1 MRISTKGLILT
12 EQSLGETDKIVT
24 ILTESNGIMRCFAKN
39 AKNIKS
45 STCTGSQSLCY
56 SRLSIYMGR
65 DKYIL
70 DNAEPLSVFYELRSD
85 IEKLALAQYFCEL
98 LINIVPEDSEPNPY
112 LRLALNSLYFIA
124 HDKRPRPLVKAVFEL
139 RLLSLAGFMPN
150 LVCCDECKIYESDIM
165 YFSCREGTL
174 LCEGCYNGK
183 GGYIPLH
190 RGALTS
196 MRHSIYAD
204 FEKIFSF
211 NVTGNSLTEFSN
223 AAERYLLYTVGKSFA
238 SLDFYN
244 TIADSARARQ

>member
-1 MRISTKGLILT
+1 MKILTKGLILT
-12 EQSLGETDKIVT
+12 ELNLGENDKIVT
-24 ILTESNGIMRCFAKN
+24 ILTESNGIVRCFARN

-45 STCTGSQSLCY
+45 STCIGSQSLCY
-56 SRLSIYMGR
+56 SRLHIYIRR

-70 DNAEPLSVFYELRSD
+70 DSAEPLNVFYELRSD

-98 LINIVPEDSEPNPY
+98 LINIVPENSEPTPY

-124 HDKRPRPLVKAVFEL
+124 HEKRPLPLIKAVFEL

-150 LVCCDECKIYESDIM
+150 LVCCDECKTYESDIM
-165 YFSCREGTL
+165 YFSCSDGIL
-174 LCEGCYNGK
+174 LCDECYNGK
-183 GGYIPLH
+183 SGYIPLH

-196 MRHSIYAD
+196 MRHSIYTD

-211 NVTGNSLTEFSN
+211 NVTGGSLKEFSDT
-223 AAERYLLYTVGKSFA
+223 AERYLLYTVGKSFT

-244 TIADSARARQ
+244 TITV

>member
-1 MRISTKGLILT
+1 MRIQTKGLILT
-12 EQSLGETDKIVT
+12 EQNVGESDKLVT
-24 ILTESNGIMRCFAKN
+24 VLTESNGIIRCFAKN

-45 STCTGSQSLCY
+45 NTCTGSQSLCY
-56 SRLSIYMGR
+56 SRLSIFKGR

-70 DNAEPLSVFYELRSD
+70 DQAKPLSVFYELRSD

-98 LINIVPEDSEPNPY
+98 LINIVPEESEALPY
-112 LRLALNSLYFIA
+112 LRLALNSLYYTA
-124 HDKRPRPLVKAVFEL
+124 NGKRSLPLLKAVFEL

-150 LVCCDECKIYESDIM
+150 LVCCDKCKIYEADIM
-165 YFSCREGTL
+165 YFSKADGIL
-174 LCEGCYNGK
+174 LCENCYK
-183 GGYIPLH
+183 GQENYIPLG

-211 NVTGNSLTEFSN
+211 NVTGTALQEFSH
-223 AAERYLLYTVGKSFA
+223 ASEEYLLYIVGRQFA

-244 TIADSARARQ
+244 TIKS

>member
-24 ILTESNGIMRCFAKN
+24 VLTESNGIIRCFAKN

-45 STCTGSQSLCY
+45 STCIGSQSLCY
-56 SRLSIYMGR
+56 SRLSIYAGR

-70 DNAEPLSVFYELRSD
+70 DSAEPLDVFYELRSD

-98 LINIVPEDSEPNPY
+98 LINIVPENSEANPY

-124 HDKRPRPLVKAVFEL
+124 HEKRPRPIIKAVFEL

-150 LVCCDECKIYESDIM
+150 LVCCDECKAYESDIM
-165 YFSCREGTL
+165 YFSCKEGNI
-174 LCEGCYNGK
+174 LCDKCFK
-183 GGYIPLH
+183 GEYDYIPLH
-190 RGALTS
+190 MGALTS

-211 NVTGNSLTEFSN
+211 NVTGKSLEEFSDS
-223 AAERYLLYTVGKSFA
+223 AEKYLLYIVGRKFA
-238 SLDFYN
+238 SLDFYK
-244 TIADSARARQ
+244 TIVT